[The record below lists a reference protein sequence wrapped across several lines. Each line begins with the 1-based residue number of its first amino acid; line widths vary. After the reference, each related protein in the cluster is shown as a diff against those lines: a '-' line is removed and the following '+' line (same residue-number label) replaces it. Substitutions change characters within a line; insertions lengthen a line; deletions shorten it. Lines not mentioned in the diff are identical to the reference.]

1 MRVNRGDPEREPLP
15 GSPPRRP
22 TPRAPD
28 PFVGSGPALATFLA
42 ALERAARSE
51 STVLVLGESGTG
63 KSQAAARLHRASP
76 RAAGPF
82 VAASLVATS
91 PTLIEA
97 TLFGHERGAFTDA
110 HRQRLGLFRRAEGG
124 TLLLDGIDHLPLEAQ
139 VKLLRVLQERTV
151 EPLGAETSIPIDVR
165 IVASSTTPLE
175 RLVESGHFRPD
186 LFYRLAV
193 LSLEVPPLRRR
204 LEDLPALANE
214 FLARVAERVSVPPR
228 TLSAG
233 ALEALRAHPWP
244 GNVRELENALERVL
258 VLGGEEHPAGAEITA
273 EELAFLGASRVGA
286 AADLAR
292 QALALGLTVDTLA
305 RAMMERALEEHRG
318 NVSAAART
326 VGLTRRAFDYRMA
339 QPEAESGA

>member
-1 MRVNRGDPEREPLP
+1 M
-15 GSPPRRP
+15 
-22 TPRAPD
+22 
-28 PFVGSGPALATFLA
+28 GSGA
-42 ALERAARSE
+42 ALKEFLGALGRAARSE
-51 STVLVLGESGTG
+51 STVLFLGESGTG
-63 KSQAAARLHRASP
+63 KSQAAARLHRESP

-110 HRQRLGLFRRAEGG
+110 HRARLGLFRRAEGG

-151 EPLGAETSIPIDVR
+151 EPLGGEASVPVDVR
-165 IVASSTTPLE
+165 VVASATTPLE
-175 RLVESGHFRPD
+175 RLVEAGRFRPD

-193 LSLEVPPLRRR
+193 LTLEVPPLRLRP
-204 LEDLPALANE
+204 EDLPTLAAE
-214 FLARVAERVSVPPR
+214 YGAAVAERVSVRARP
-228 TLSAG
+228 LSAE
-233 ALEALRAHPWP
+233 ALAVLRAHPWP

-258 VLGGEEHPAGAEITA
+258 VLAGEEHAAATEIQA
-273 EELAFLGASRVGA
+273 EEFAFLTQARAGA
-286 AADLAR
+286 AAELAR
-292 QALALGLTVDTLA
+292 QALALGLTVDVLA

-318 NVSAAART
+318 NVSAAARS

-339 QPEAESGA
+339 HPEGEGGA

>member
-1 MRVNRGDPEREPLP
+1 VV
-15 GSPPRRP
+15 
-22 TPRAPD
+22 D
-28 PFVGSGPALATFLA
+28 PFVGSGAALRAFLTD
-42 ALERAARSE
+42 LERAARSE
-51 STVLVLGESGTG
+51 STVLFLGESGTG
-63 KSQAAARLHRASP
+63 KGQAALRLHRSSP

-110 HRQRLGLFRRAEGG
+110 HRARLGLFRRAHGG

-151 EPLGAETSIPIDVR
+151 EPLGGEGSVPVDVR
-165 IVASSTTPLE
+165 VVASATTPLE
-175 RLVESGHFRPD
+175 RLVEAGTFRPD

-193 LSLEVPPLRRR
+193 LTLEVPPLRRR
-204 LEDLPALANE
+204 LEDLEALVQELVAG
-214 FLARVAERVSVPPR
+214 VAERVAVRPR
-228 TLSAG
+228 APSAA
-233 ALEALRAHPWP
+233 ALEVLRAHPWP

-258 VLGGEEHPAGAEITA
+258 VLAGEAEAESAEIQAAEFAFLAQARAGAA
-273 EELAFLGASRVGA
+273 D
-286 AADLAR
+286 DLAR
-292 QALALGLTVDTLA
+292 QALALGLKVDGLA

-339 QPEAESGA
+339 QPEAESDA

>member
-1 MRVNRGDPEREPLP
+1 M
-15 GSPPRRP
+15 PRP
-22 TPRAPD
+22 PD
-28 PFVGSGPALATFLA
+28 PFVGSGPALRDFLA
-42 ALERAARSE
+42 GLGRAARSE
-51 STVLVLGESGTG
+51 STVLFQGESGTG
-63 KSQAAARLHRASP
+63 KGQAARRLHRESP
-76 RAAGPF
+76 RSAGPF

-110 HRQRLGLFRRAEGG
+110 HRARLGLFRRAEGG
-124 TLLLDGIDHLPLEAQ
+124 TLLLDGIDHLPLEGQ

-151 EPLGAETSIPIDVR
+151 EPLGGESAIPVDVR
-165 IVASSTTPLE
+165 VVASTTTPLE
-175 RLVESGHFRPD
+175 RMVEAGTFRPD

-193 LSLEVPPLRRR
+193 LTLEVPPLRRR
-204 LEDLPALANE
+204 TEDLPALAE
-214 FLARVAERVSVPPR
+214 ELISAVAARVAVAPR
-228 TLSAG
+228 ALSEG
-233 ALEALRAHPWP
+233 ALAVLRAHPWP

-258 VLGGEEHPAGAEITA
+258 VLAGEEHASAAEIAA
-273 EELAFLGASRVGA
+273 EELAFLGQARAGA

-292 QALALGLTVDTLA
+292 EALALGLTVDVLA

-339 QPEAESGA
+339 HPEGESGA